1 VRNITATRATPNP
14 DIEAAD
20 ALNLI
25 PTRDEEFV
33 VARAIMS
40 NDYRNSYLVSSGIVS
55 YYQSAMEQETA
66 IEASGVSGQRGP
78 ADHKRRQQILQAA
91 DEHFRLYGY
100 RKTTLADI
108 AKSIHLSTPYIYK
121 FFDSKQSIGEA
132 MCWHCLSAA
141 LSEIEGFIEQTKSPV
156 DKLRRVFTGL
166 EEFTWRLLSEQ
177 RKIQEMVAVSF
188 DESWESIAR
197 FREGIFELIRRI
209 IVQGR
214 ESGEF
219 ERKTPLEESARAIAR
234 MTELFYH
241 PTLREQAGK
250 RQEDEALA
258 VANVAIRSLTA

>member
-1 VRNITATRATPNP
+1 
-14 DIEAAD
+14 
-20 ALNLI
+20 
-25 PTRDEEFV
+25 
-33 VARAIMS
+33 
-40 NDYRNSYLVSSGIVS
+40 
-55 YYQSAMEQETA
+55 MEQETE

-141 LSEIEGFIEQTKSPV
+141 LSEIEGSVEKTKSPV
-156 DKLRRVFTGL
+156 DRLRRVFTGL
-166 EEFTWRLLSEQ
+166 EGFTWRLLSEQ
-177 RKIQEMVAVSF
+177 RKIQEMVSVSF
-188 DESWESIAR
+188 EENWKSIGR
-197 FREGIFELIRRI
+197 FREGIFEIIRKI
-209 IVQGR
+209 VVQGR
-214 ESGEF
+214 ESGAF
-219 ERKTPLEESARAIAR
+219 ERKTPLEETSRAIAR

-241 PTLREQAGK
+241 PTLVEQAGK
-250 RQEDEALA
+250 RQEEEALA

>member
-1 VRNITATRATPNP
+1 
-14 DIEAAD
+14 
-20 ALNLI
+20 
-25 PTRDEEFV
+25 
-33 VARAIMS
+33 
-40 NDYRNSYLVSSGIVS
+40 
-55 YYQSAMEQETA
+55 MEHETT

-141 LSEIEGFIEQTKSPV
+141 LSEIDESIEQARSPV
-156 DKLRRVFTGL
+156 ERLRRVFLGL
-166 EEFTWRLLSEQ
+166 EAITWRLLSEQ
-177 RKIQEMVAVSF
+177 RKIHEMVSVSF
-188 DESWESIAR
+188 EENWESISR
-197 FREGIFELIRRI
+197 FREGIYQTIRKI
-209 IVQGR
+209 VVQGR
-214 ESGEF
+214 ESGDF
-219 ERKTPLEESARAIAR
+219 ERKTPLEETCRAIAR

-241 PTLREQAGK
+241 PTLLDQAGK
-250 RQEDEALA
+250 SQQEEALA

>member
-1 VRNITATRATPNP
+1 
-14 DIEAAD
+14 
-20 ALNLI
+20 
-25 PTRDEEFV
+25 
-33 VARAIMS
+33 
-40 NDYRNSYLVSSGIVS
+40 
-55 YYQSAMEQETA
+55 MEQETE

-141 LSEIEGFIEQTKSPV
+141 LSEIEGSVEKTKSPV
-156 DKLRRVFTGL
+156 DRLRRVFTGL
-166 EEFTWRLLSEQ
+166 EGFTWRLLSEQ
-177 RKIQEMVAVSF
+177 RKIQEMVSVSF
-188 DESWESIAR
+188 EENWKSIDR
-197 FREGIFELIRRI
+197 FREGIFEIIRKI
-209 IVQGR
+209 VVQGR
-214 ESGEF
+214 ESGAF
-219 ERKTPLEESARAIAR
+219 ERKTPLEETSRAIAR

-241 PTLREQAGK
+241 PTLVEQAGK
-250 RQEDEALA
+250 RQEEEALA